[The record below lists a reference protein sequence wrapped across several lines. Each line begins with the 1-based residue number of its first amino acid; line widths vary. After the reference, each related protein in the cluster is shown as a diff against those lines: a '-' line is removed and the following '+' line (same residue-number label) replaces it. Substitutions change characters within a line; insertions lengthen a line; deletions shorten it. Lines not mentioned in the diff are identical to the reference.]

1 MKNKILKFV
10 KSTYGIIIILF
21 IFWMIFFDSNS
32 LIIHS
37 ELNNDIKELNEQK
50 TYYEKEIAKDNIE
63 LEMIQSDSGLEK
75 YAREKLF
82 MKKDNE
88 EIFLIEYDTILDQ
101 MKVRNATHKQWAAKI
116 INDIGEKEYCNLFS
130 FSNFNS
136 FLSKKFTNNS
146 AEKFI

>member
-37 ELNNDIKELNEQK
+37 ELSNNIKELNEQK
-50 TYYEKEIAKDNIE
+50 TYYEKEISKDNIE
-63 LEMIQSDSGLEK
+63 LEMIQSASGLEK

-88 EIFLIEYDTILDQ
+88 EIFLIEYDTISD
-101 MKVRNATHKQWAAKI
+101 
-116 INDIGEKEYCNLFS
+116 
-130 FSNFNS
+130 
-136 FLSKKFTNNS
+136 
-146 AEKFI
+146 

>member
-10 KSTYGIIIILF
+10 KSTYGIIVILF

-37 ELNNDIKELNEQK
+37 ELNNDTKELNEQK

-88 EIFLIEYDTILDQ
+88 EIFLIEYDTISD
-101 MKVRNATHKQWAAKI
+101 
-116 INDIGEKEYCNLFS
+116 
-130 FSNFNS
+130 
-136 FLSKKFTNNS
+136 
-146 AEKFI
+146 

>member
-1 MKNKILKFV
+1 MKNKFLKFV
-10 KSTYGIIIILF
+10 KSTYVIIIILF

-32 LIIHS
+32 LIIHR

-88 EIFLIEYDTILDQ
+88 EIFLIEYDTILD
-101 MKVRNATHKQWAAKI
+101 
-116 INDIGEKEYCNLFS
+116 
-130 FSNFNS
+130 
-136 FLSKKFTNNS
+136 
-146 AEKFI
+146 

>member
-88 EIFLIEYDTILDQ
+88 GIFLIEYDTILD
-101 MKVRNATHKQWAAKI
+101 
-116 INDIGEKEYCNLFS
+116 
-130 FSNFNS
+130 
-136 FLSKKFTNNS
+136 
-146 AEKFI
+146 

>member
-10 KSTYGIIIILF
+10 KSTYGIIILLF

-50 TYYEKEIAKDNIE
+50 TYYKKEISKDNIE

-88 EIFLIEYDTILDQ
+88 EIFLIEYDTISD
-101 MKVRNATHKQWAAKI
+101 
-116 INDIGEKEYCNLFS
+116 
-130 FSNFNS
+130 
-136 FLSKKFTNNS
+136 
-146 AEKFI
+146 